1 VPYIDVADKPYLA
14 VIAGLLA
21 LGMLAF
27 LGYFLAPAVAL
38 YRRLGRV
45 LKKLNAAE
53 YSGPVDLESVFVGQ
67 GVLAHLWREFRETL
81 HEERSLNPTSGV
93 HEVVALRA
101 TLPAET
107 FFTAETVVETPVR
120 AEFFK
125 HLPGIFTGIG
135 IIGTF
140 TGLIVGLKAFDVS
153 ENPSVVRESLNAL
166 LTSVG
171 EAFFISAI
179 AISMAMATTAIEKAL
194 LVRLYRRLEQLN
206 QALDNRFKS
215 GVGEEYL
222 SRLVVASEESAS
234 QTKILKD
241 ALVQDLRTILT
252 ELTERQI
259 AATAQGHVKLGEQIT
274 RSLGDGLKDPLDKI
288 ANAVNQVGRDQGTAV
303 QQLLTDVLASFGQRL
318 QDLFGSQLSGIH
330 EMQQQTINALQT
342 AVAKL
347 ETMAAT
353 FERAGQRVTD
363 TMGSQLTDALGKM
376 DSRQRVMNEEM
387 RKFVTDI
394 RTLVSQSQSETSEHL
409 HNVLRDLA
417 QQAESLVGELSAR
430 SQQHVETMGGQV
442 EGLAKSMEDASA
454 QMTAAV
460 TRMEAV
466 TTSAVGQ
473 MNSSAETLAIAAD
486 DFAKA
491 GQSVTSVLS
500 KTEGLT
506 QQLTQA
512 AGGVSVAAR
521 SLDGVIADYKASRE
535 AVSTM
540 LATVKQTVESAIRE
554 ASITH
559 DVVQRIEQSAERLA
573 IAQKVADEYLGQV
586 TAVLEEAHAT
596 FAESIQKTLHT
607 GNKEFYDSLT
617 QATRLLREAIQELES
632 TLGSVSPSVA
642 RSR

>member
-1 VPYIDVADKPYLA
+1 MPYIDIAYKPYLA
-14 VIAGLLA
+14 VIAGLLVV
-21 LGMLAF
+21 GMLAF
-27 LGYFLAPAVAL
+27 LVYFLAPAAAL
-38 YRRLGRV
+38 YWRLGRV

-53 YSGPVDLESVFVGQ
+53 FSGPVDLERVFAGQ

-81 HEERSLNPTSGV
+81 HEERSLNSASGV
-93 HEVVALRA
+93 HEVIALRA

-125 HLPGIFTGIG
+125 HLPGMFTGLG

-140 TGLIVGLKAFDVS
+140 SGLIVGLKAFNVS
-153 ENPSVVRESLNAL
+153 EDPNIVRGSLNAL

-179 AISMAMATTAIEKAL
+179 AISMAMATTAVEKAL
-194 LVRLYRRLEQLN
+194 VVRLYRRLEQLN

-252 ELTERQI
+252 DLTEKQI
-259 AATAQGHVKLGEQIT
+259 AATAQGHVQLGEQIT
-274 RSLGDGLKDPLDKI
+274 RSLGDGLKAPLDKI
-288 ANAVNQVGRDQGTAV
+288 ANAVHQVGQDQGTAV

-318 QDLFGSQLSGIH
+318 QDLFGNQLSGIH

-342 AVAKL
+342 SVIKL
-347 ETMAAT
+347 EAMAAT
-353 FERAGQRVTD
+353 FEGAGQRATD
-363 TMGSQLTDALGKM
+363 SMASQLSDALGKL

-387 RKFVTDI
+387 RKFVTEI
-394 RTLVSQSQSETSEHL
+394 RTLVSQSQVETSEHL
-409 HNVLRDLA
+409 QKVLGDLA
-417 QQAESLVGELSAR
+417 QQAESLVGDLSAR
-430 SQQHVETMGGQV
+430 SQQHVEAMGGQV
-442 EGLAKSMEDASA
+442 EGLAKSMGEASV
-454 QMTAAV
+454 QMAAAV
-460 TRMEAV
+460 SKLEAV
-466 TTSAVGQ
+466 TTTAVGQ

-491 GQSVTSVLS
+491 SQGVSGVLS
-500 KTEGLT
+500 KTESLT

-512 AGGVSVAAR
+512 ASGISVAAR
-521 SLDGVIADYKASRE
+521 SLEGILSDYKASRE

-540 LATVKQTVESAIRE
+540 LVTVKQTVESAIKE

-559 DVVQRIEQSAERLA
+559 DVVQRIEQSAGRLA
-573 IAQKVADEYLGQV
+573 MAQKVADEYLGQV
-586 TAVLEEAHAT
+586 TSVLEEAHAA
-596 FAESIQKTLHT
+596 FAANIQRTLHA

-632 TLGSVSPSVA
+632 TLGSVSAPA
-642 RSR
+642 DRLR